1 MCNKIVAL
9 AKDDAVWPEGNEEP
23 IGRLIN
29 IGTSLYM
36 SHGLKRLKRDGSRK
50 EMKYAAHII
59 AERVNQLLEAKE

>member
-9 AKDDAVWPEGNEEP
+9 AKDDAVWPEGSEEP

-36 SHGLKRLKRDGSRK
+36 SHGLKRLKRDLMNILEK
-50 EMKYAAHII
+50 VVII
-59 AERVNQLLEAKE
+59 IVTISNTP